1 MSPHTPRRLR
11 PERIALAAA
20 LVALAVALTFVLVGS
35 GRSSHL
41 SVRSVREAR
50 ARFGAAALDGATTN
64 ATGLTAEAR
73 SADAP
78 LAGPG
83 DAGTEEDASAGS
95 SNAAHPPL
103 VSVVVPT
110 RERSAY
116 VGDLLAALRQSTMPR
131 FEVLLMDQTQGDAT
145 ERVVRA
151 MNDER
156 FKYHRMTRPG
166 ANPARNLGAA
176 LASAPIV
183 AFTDDDCAPPPE
195 WLQRIADAFDAD
207 PQLEFAFGA
216 LVAPPHD
223 RLAGSVPSF
232 APSARLQVRRNRRKV
247 MTAAAG
253 ASMVCRKS
261 FLRKYGAFD
270 ELLGPDQP
278 LVRNDD
284 TTICYKVIRSPA
296 KWEMRPDI
304 ATVHQHGYRPWP
316 EIWDIYRGEMFGSGV
331 NYARYVRRGDAYAA
345 WLFLLELRDMS
356 ARPLRALF
364 KLRRPDGAGYLLEYV
379 RGFVAGL
386 RLDGRVGYVDGAE
399 IERMERTGLLD
410 PPDAAAA

>member
-1 MSPHTPRRLR
+1 
-11 PERIALAAA
+11 
-20 LVALAVALTFVLVGS
+20 
-35 GRSSHL
+35 
-41 SVRSVREAR
+41 
-50 ARFGAAALDGATTN
+50 
-64 ATGLTAEAR
+64 
-73 SADAP
+73 
-78 LAGPG
+78 
-83 DAGTEEDASAGS
+83 
-95 SNAAHPPL
+95 
-103 VSVVVPT
+103 VVVPT

-116 VGDLLAALRQSTMPR
+116 VGDLLAALQQSTMPR
-131 FEVLLMDQTQGDAT
+131 FEVLLMDQTQGNST

-151 MNDER
+151 MHDER

-176 LASAPIV
+176 LAAAPIV

-195 WLQRIADAFDAD
+195 WLQRIVDAFDD
-207 PQLEFAFGA
+207 PELEFAFGA
-216 LVAPPHD
+216 LVAPPYD
-223 RLAGSVPSF
+223 GRAGSVPSF
-232 APSARLQVRRNRRKV
+232 APNPRLQVKRNRRKV
-247 MTAAAG
+247 MTSAAG

-270 ELLGPDQP
+270 ELLGPDRP

-284 TTICYKVIRSPA
+284 TTICYKVIRSAA

-316 EIWDIYRGEMFGSGV
+316 QIWDIYRGEMFGSGV
-331 NYARYVRRGDAYAA
+331 NYARFVRRGDAYAA

-356 ARPLRALF
+356 VRPLRALV

-379 RGFVAGL
+379 RGFIAGL

-410 PPDAAAA
+410 PPDAAGV